1 MTFFNLI
8 SITIQ
13 TTLLLDA
20 HGKYCFVIFI
30 KMFVNIDNE
39 QLLTPNSLSIL
50 VIDKLNDQ

>member
-30 KMFVNIDNE
+30 NIDNE
-39 QLLTPNSLSIL
+39 QLLTTNSVSIL
-50 VIDKLNDQ
+50 ITDKLNDQ